1 MSHAE
6 RDDMIFIKKMK
17 VKCALSHDIENS
29 EEKTLK

>member
-6 RDDMIFIKKMK
+6 RDDMVSMK
-17 VKCALSHDIENS
+17 RVRIKCALSHDIENS